1 MRLYR
6 IVKTKHLSTAWSGT
20 GAQLYGGRWNPP
32 GKPVVYLA
40 TSISLAILEIMVHLQ
55 SSLLLQSY
63 TLLSIDIPDE
73 KLEQLNLVNL
83 SEDWKDPS
91 PPDSTQNLG
100 EAWLQSAS
108 SVGLR
113 VPSVIVPSEFNVIVN
128 PLHPDFAPLLAS
140 VEKQPMAFDPRL
152 I

>member
-73 KLEQLNLVNL
+73 KLEQLDIDNL
-83 SEDWKDPS
+83 SEDWKDPL
-91 PPDSTQNLG
+91 PPDSTQSLG

-128 PLHPDFAPLLAS
+128 PLHPDFAPLLGS